1 MHQRNGKFVI
11 ALSLLLILSQW
22 LSLAH
27 ASGHLVNSGD
37 TYCQVCTLQH
47 QFHSTTVN
55 ALPCTTAVAQK
66 TYTYSA
72 ETYLYTTTP
81 DSTRTIR
88 APPQYPHS

>member
-37 TYCQVCTLQH
+37 

-66 TYTYSA
+66 TYTYSS
-72 ETYLYTTTP
+72 ETYLFTTTP